1 MNTKSNLELL
11 ERFMS
16 GESTM
21 DEERELASLLMSE
34 DCPIELRDK
43 CLMLLPL
50 LPDVNAETLPRGF
63 GQRLH
68 GVLKG
73 KEQASMHT
81 KKRVSLMWHY
91 VTGGIAACIVALCS
105 LLFSRESVSDN
116 GVTTEVIPV
125 PTLEDALMQDAL
137 HREAMETEVFN
148 LISLNE

>member
-11 ERFMS
+11 KHFMS

-43 CLMLLPL
+43 RLMLLPL

-81 KKRVSLMWHY
+81 KKRVSLMWRY
-91 VTGGIAACIVALCS
+91 VTGGIAACIVALCP
-105 LLFSRESVSDN
+105 LLFSRESDN
-116 GVTTEVIPV
+116 GVTTEMIPV
-125 PTLEDALMQDAL
+125 PTLEDALLQDAR

>member
-11 ERFMS
+11 KHFMS

-43 CLMLLPL
+43 RLMLLPL

-73 KEQASMHT
+73 
-81 KKRVSLMWHY
+81 
-91 VTGGIAACIVALCS
+91 
-105 LLFSRESVSDN
+105 
-116 GVTTEVIPV
+116 
-125 PTLEDALMQDAL
+125 
-137 HREAMETEVFN
+137 
-148 LISLNE
+148 

>member
-11 ERFMS
+11 KCFMS

-43 CLMLLPL
+43 RLMLLPL
-50 LPDVNAETLPRGF
+50 LPDVNTETLPRGF

-81 KKRVSLMWHY
+81 KKRVSLMWRY
-91 VTGGIAACIVALCS
+91 VTGGIAACIVALCP
-105 LLFSRESVSDN
+105 LLFSRESDN

-125 PTLEDALMQDAL
+125 PTLEDALLQDAR

>member
-11 ERFMS
+11 KRFMS

-43 CLMLLPL
+43 RLMLLPL
-50 LPDVNAETLPRGF
+50 LPEVNAETLPHGY

-81 KKRVSLMWHY
+81 KKRVSLMWYY
-91 VTGGIAACIVALCS
+91 VTGGIAACIVALCP
-105 LLFSRESVSDN
+105 LLFSRESDN

-125 PTLEDALMQDAL
+125 PTLEDALLQDAR

>member
-43 CLMLLPL
+43 RLMLLSL

-81 KKRVSLMWHY
+81 KKRVSLMWRY
-91 VTGGIAACIVALCS
+91 VTGGIAACIVALCP
-105 LLFSRESVSDN
+105 LLFSRESDN
-116 GVTTEVIPV
+116 GVTTEMIPV
-125 PTLEDALMQDAL
+125 PTLEDALLQDAR

>member
-11 ERFMS
+11 KRFMS

-43 CLMLLPL
+43 RLMLLPL
-50 LPDVNAETLPRGF
+50 LPDVKAETLPRGF

-81 KKRVSLMWHY
+81 KKRVSLMWRY
-91 VTGGIAACIVALCS
+91 VTGGIAACIVALCP
-105 LLFSRESVSDN
+105 LLFSRESDN

-125 PTLEDALMQDAL
+125 PTLEDALLQDAR

>member
-11 ERFMS
+11 KHFMS

-50 LPDVNAETLPRGF
+50 LPDVNAETLPCGF

-81 KKRVSLMWHY
+81 KKRVSLMWRY
-91 VTGGIAACIVALCS
+91 VTGGIAACIVALCP
-105 LLFSRESVSDN
+105 LLFSRESDN

-125 PTLEDALMQDAL
+125 PTLEDALLQDAR

>member
-1 MNTKSNLELL
+1 MNTKSKVELL
-11 ERFMS
+11 KRFMS

-43 CLMLLPL
+43 RLMLLPL
-50 LPDVNAETLPRGF
+50 LPEVNAETLPHGF

-91 VTGGIAACIVALCS
+91 VTGGIAACIVALCP
-105 LLFSRESVSDN
+105 LLFSRESDN

-148 LISLNE
+148 LISFNE